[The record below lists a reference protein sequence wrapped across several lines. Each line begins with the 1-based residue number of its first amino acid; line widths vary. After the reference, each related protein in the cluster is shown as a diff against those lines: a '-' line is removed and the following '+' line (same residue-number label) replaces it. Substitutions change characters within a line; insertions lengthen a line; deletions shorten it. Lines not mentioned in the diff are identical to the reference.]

1 MASNRLPVLPRPP
14 VESRILIPAASVAK
28 LAGMSQSFPSNRTG
42 ARVQVTLRDIAKQ
55 CGVSKI
61 TVSCAL
67 RGDRRNCSAQTIERV
82 QAAASAM
89 GYDPARAHMA
99 RRLSYARSDRY
110 VLNHLVALFFPFGN
124 LHMHYW
130 ALIFEGLQ
138 TQLSAQDFGI
148 LTCVIDPHRQPRADQ
163 FSQPF
168 RRGDVD
174 CALIFPGG
182 EWGRALVKDLRRLP
196 GFGQR
201 PIYTLIETLPGCPAL
216 LMDDEQVGYLA
227 AQHLLALGHRELL
240 CFANSRFAAPITQH
254 RLDGHRRALT
264 EHGLDPQ
271 RSLRIADWIWD
282 DPRGLAAAL
291 QDELRK
297 YPGVTGILCPND
309 GIGIPLCWALRK
321 LGKSVPGDYSLIG
334 TDDSE
339 ELLDDVGQN
348 IWTTVRLPLCEIG
361 KLAAGVLLEAFT
373 QPAVVPKPR
382 ALTGELVIR
391 GTTAPPRRVGPGKSR
406 RAAK

>member
-1 MASNRLPVLPRPP
+1 MASNRLPALPRLA
-14 VESRILIPAASVAK
+14 VESRILIPSAPVAK
-28 LAGMSQSFPSNRTG
+28 LAGMSQLFPSNRTG
-42 ARVQVTLRDIAKQ
+42 TQAHVTLRDIAKQ

-82 QAAASAM
+82 AATARAM
-89 GYDPARAHMA
+89 GYDPARAHVA
-99 RRLSYARSDRY
+99 RRLSYARSDHN
-110 VLNHLVALFFPFGN
+110 VLNHLVALFFPYGN
-124 LHMHYW
+124 LHWRYW

-138 TQLSAQDFGI
+138 DQLSAQDFGI
-148 LTCVIDPHRQPRADQ
+148 LTCVIDPRRQPLVDQ
-163 FSQPF
+163 FSQLF

-174 CALIFPGG
+174 CALVFPGD
-182 EWGRALVKDLRRLP
+182 EWRHGLVKELRRLP

-240 CFANSRFAAPITQH
+240 CFANSRYAAPITQH
-254 RLDGHRRALT
+254 RLAGHRRALT
-264 EHGLDPQ
+264 EHGLDP
-271 RSLRIADWIWD
+271 RRALRIADWIWD
-282 DPRGLAAAL
+282 DPRGLVAAL

-297 YPGVTGILCPND
+297 YPGVSGILCPND
-309 GIGIPLCWALRK
+309 GIGIPLCWALRQ
-321 LGKSVPGDYSLIG
+321 LGKNVPADYSLIG

-339 ELLDDVGQN
+339 ELLDNVGQN
-348 IWTTVRLPLCEIG
+348 IWTTVRLPLREIG

-382 ALTGELVIR
+382 PLTGELVIR
-391 GTTAPPRRVGPGKSR
+391 GTTAPPRRVGRGKSR
-406 RAAK
+406 RAAN